1 MRENTPTSNVSG
13 RRPRHPS
20 GGMIAVNSW
29 CPKVPV
35 RPARE
40 EPMEPAVIPRYAIQS
55 EIQSIGRLA
64 GRAGCLQAL
73 STWSRPNRVD
83 HRRHGAA
90 PGGRRVGHG
99 YVSGFVTFR
108 TREGRRLPGLG
119 SGALLTRR
127 NGTSCTKHEF
137 RSQED
142 CERGLRASPDRRHA
156 GSRAKRCRETGTGTL
171 TGFTDRSSSLCS
183 QRDAEGCAGFR
194 CCRSRTGRGQRGFLE
209 HGQAAHHLLM
219 EVIDLLVQVADLEFG
234 FEVHLVL
241 DVVAHTVA
249 GNLTVLAEQHE
260 HR

>member
-127 NGTSCTKHEF
+127 NGTSCTLIL
-137 RSQED
+137 R
-142 CERGLRASPDRRHA
+142 RGGASKIQP
-156 GSRAKRCRETGTGTL
+156 GNK
-171 TGFTDRSSSLCS
+171 
-183 QRDAEGCAGFR
+183 EGCIELFERRR
-194 CCRSRTGRGQRGFLE
+194 CDQTERWRKILSR
-209 HGQAAHHLLM
+209 
-219 EVIDLLVQVADLEFG
+219 
-234 FEVHLVL
+234 
-241 DVVAHTVA
+241 
-249 GNLTVLAEQHE
+249 
-260 HR
+260 